1 MNEIW
6 LVYQGYKEICNL
18 DCSSK
23 LARKQTQQS
32 PSLQSMPASM
42 ATKTQDSKTSTMT
55 HKNPPL
61 THKKAHSYP
70 SNNRP
75 KPNNIQHEST
85 SHNNPLQLTKKT
97 HYDQSN
103 NPSQPITM
111 SAQKVTIDHQS
122 TQNRNCESVIA
133 EPERESKKEEID
145 MWKNWI
151 MFRNLYMIIYKNTTQ
166 NKRRDHKNTCRLF
179 STNSFAL

>member
-1 MNEIW
+1 MFI
-6 LVYQGYKEICNL
+6 KT
-18 DCSSK
+18 SK
-23 LARKQTQQS
+23 KANPTISKSHPCPHQWQPR
-32 PSLQSMPASM
+32 P
-42 ATKTQDSKTSTMT
+42 KTQK
-55 HKNPPL
+55 HPL
-61 THKKAHSYP
+61 WPTKIHHWPIKKAHSYP

-122 TQNRNCESVIA
+122 TQNRNCESVIV
-133 EPERESKKEEID
+133 EPERASKKEEIY

-166 NKRRDHKNTCRLF
+166 NKRRDHKNTWRLF